1 MPSSLSHR
9 DIQRKRREINTRGW
23 TGGRDRGRASFLV
36 AIVAA
41 AAVDSSFLSSSKRT
55 ISRWKFQ
62 VLFYSSTSTVS
73 IAPTEWTLSAGC
85 VESCMRAEKRE
96 RCLLDRRTKK
106 KKTLNFLT
114 SLCFGVV
121 KGKKK
126 RQLNRQ
132 SLPSSRENDARQA
145 LCPFRP
151 PGVQRRQSG
160 LLHRD
165 RESN

>member
-55 ISRWKFQ
+55 ISRWKLQ
-62 VLFYSSTSTVS
+62 VLFYSIASTVS
-73 IAPTEWTLSAGC
+73 IAPTERTLTAVC

-126 RQLNRQ
+126 EATESPVSPVLQRERCSSGPL
-132 SLPSSRENDARQA
+132 SLPTSWRST
-145 LCPFRP
+145 PSIWTTTPRP
-151 PGVQRRQSG
+151 
-160 LLHRD
+160 
-165 RESN
+165 